1 MDPITA
7 AALISTGGSLIGGLM
22 GSSSSSKQASK
33 DRAESRRQFNEQ
45 MDFNKNATQYRVQ
58 DALKAGINP
67 LAALG
72 VSSNVSPT
80 VSTGGGSDAG
90 YQKGNAI
97 TRAAEHLSKI
107 FNRQEKESRDL
118 DLEAKRIRN
127 RIAKEELNH
136 LLQPGLVSNGS
147 VDDSPS
153 NPKNPDWQIPMKM
166 SLRDAELLYL
176 PWRTP
181 DGRVVELLN
190 PDAIADADITNM
202 EAVRAYASD
211 IKTPVKGTRQA
222 LRDSVGSRQS
232 IASRWNRSVNSWLN
246 KRARSTGKYWL
257 YGRR

>member
-1 MDPITA
+1 MSLLSWAASNSPELITA
-7 AALISTGGSLIGGLM
+7 GGSLIGGLM
-22 GSSSSSKQASK
+22 GSASSESEDSKNRKEA
-33 DRAESRRQFNEQ
+33 RRQFNIQ
-45 MDFNKNATQYRVQ
+45 QDNFLNQTQYRVQ

-97 TRAAEHLSKI
+97 TRAAEHLSNI

-136 LLQPGLVSNGS
+136 LLQPGIVTNGS
-147 VDDSPS
+147 TDESLS
-153 NPKNPDWQIPMKM
+153 KPKNSGWQIPMKM
-166 SLRDAELLYL
+166 SLRDAEPLYL
-176 PWRTP
+176 PWRTQ
-181 DGRVVELLN
+181 DGRIVELLN

-202 EAVRAYASD
+202 EAIRAYASEPNVP
-211 IKTPVKGTRQA
+211 IKGTRDSLRYTVGA
-222 LRDSVGSRQS
+222 RDSYFKRFKNKVRSYTDSR
-232 IASRWNRSVNSWLN
+232 SWW
-246 KRARSTGKYWL
+246 R
-257 YGRR
+257 

>member
-1 MDPITA
+1 MDP
-7 AALISTGGSLIGGLM
+7 LISASLISAGGSLVGGLL
-22 GSSSSSKQASK
+22 GSSSSSKEASK
-33 DRAESRRQFNEQ
+33 NRKEARRQFNIQ
-45 MDFNKNATQYRVQ
+45 QDNFMNQTQYRVQ

-80 VSTGGGSDAG
+80 FSAGGGSDAG

-97 TRAAEHLSKI
+97 SRAAEHLSNI

-166 SLRDAELLYL
+166 SLRDAEPLYL

-222 LRDSVGSRQS
+222 LRDSVGARENIVSGWR
-232 IASRWNRSVNSWLN
+232 RSVNSWLN
-246 KRARSTGKYWL
+246 KRARRTGKYWL